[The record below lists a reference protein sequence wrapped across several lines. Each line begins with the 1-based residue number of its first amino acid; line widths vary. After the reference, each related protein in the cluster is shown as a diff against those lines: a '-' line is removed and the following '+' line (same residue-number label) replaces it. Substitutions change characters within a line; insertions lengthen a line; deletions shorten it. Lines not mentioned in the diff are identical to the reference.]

1 VLGWWLLIG
10 ALVLWQV
17 LKRSSAGDGSTS
29 LVERLGNAIAQM
41 EGFYP
46 GTRAWRN
53 NNPGNLRDYR
63 KDSGQWAIWPELPH
77 DSAGFPQ
84 FPSATEGWNAMY
96 RDLGLKIA
104 RGLNLEQL
112 ISAWAPPSDGNDT
125 ASYVRFV
132 AGRLG
137 IPSDVPL
144 QELS

>member
-1 VLGWWLLIG
+1 MVLAWLIIG
-10 ALVLWQV
+10 AVVLWSL
-17 LKRSSAGDGSTS
+17 LKRSSADGAVS
-29 LVERLGNAIAQM
+29 LVERLGEAIAQM

-63 KDSGQWAIWPELPH
+63 NAAGNWAIWPDLPH

-84 FPSATEGWNAMY
+84 FASATEGWNAMF
-96 RDLGLKIA
+96 RDLQIKIS

-112 ISAWAPPSDGNDT
+112 ISAWAPPGDGNDT

-132 AGRLG
+132 ANRLG
-137 IPSDVPL
+137 IATDVPL
-144 QELS
+144 QELT

>member
-1 VLGWWLLIG
+1 
-10 ALVLWQV
+10 
-17 LKRSSAGDGSTS
+17 
-29 LVERLGNAIAQM
+29 
-41 EGFYP
+41 
-46 GTRAWRN
+46 
-53 NNPGNLRDYR
+53 
-63 KDSGQWAIWPELPH
+63 
-77 DSAGFPQ
+77 
-84 FPSATEGWNAMY
+84 MY